1 MGTKQL
7 SPEFVS
13 DSSLNWALEHISR
26 FGDTDVFP
34 ISFEFR
40 PYKSVWPGLLDALRK
55 IDLAKHELG
64 PPIRM
69 MVPKHTTGYRCAA
82 QIDPLDA
89 LLFSAL
95 VYEMSSSIEA
105 FRLPA
110 GRNVACAYRL
120 DVKPDGQF
128 FQKSTGRTSFH
139 EQSKTYAE
147 QSWCKHVISADISD
161 FYNQISHHR
170 IQNAAVAKAAMSAT
184 DGK

>member
-105 FRLPA
+105 FRLPV
-110 GRNVACAYRL
+110 GRNRACAYRF

-128 FQKSTGRTSFH
+128 FQQTTGRTSFH

-147 QSWCKHVISADISD
+147 QSWCKHVISADIRDRKS
-161 FYNQISHHR
+161 
-170 IQNAAVAKAAMSAT
+170 VV
-184 DGK
+184 